1 MAQTIKSKSSY
12 WAEFE
17 YDFSMDKNV
26 KHDKI
31 IVQRQ
36 FTSKVFNFDFAADS
50 VALSKAEPD
59 DFSKLITLVSE

>member
-36 FTSKVFNFDFAADS
+36 FTDKVFNFDFAIKNYAFKSGAISYKKIDPP
-50 VALSKAEPD
+50 EQ
-59 DFSKLITLVSE
+59 